1 MLKKATEENIIV
13 GLTNVYDHF
22 FLPTT
27 EKGNSKVTASR
38 LPYFDGDCWCG
49 NAMVV
54 ANTLEKESRGDYE
67 KLLKQVSNRTMKD
80 MGHAKPS
87 KDILVMQKVCLSCLL
102 LSSTFS
108 VYSVP
113 HPFLY
118 LSKWNVAMFF
128 L

>member
-1 MLKKATEENIIV
+1 MLQKATEENIVV

-22 FLPTT
+22 FLPAT

-38 LPYFDGDCWCG
+38 LPYFDGDFWCS

-54 ANTLEKESRGDYE
+54 AKTLEKESRGNYE
-67 KLLKQVSNRTMKD
+67 KLLKQVSNRTLKD
-80 MGHAKPS
+80 MGHSKPS

-108 VYSVP
+108 
-113 HPFLY
+113 L
-118 LSKWNVAMFF
+118 
-128 L
+128 